1 MLLKLHDAEQN
12 GYQLTGKYNMSSEL
26 EDMDAEYE
34 LYEKRMEQNA
44 MIDFMQDGLMLII
57 KGIEMFNG
65 MYKPLGINL
74 SGLSDKIYDRK
85 EQLEHILKRL
95 AIKYSGGTEMPPEL
109 SLLFIIGGAML
120 MTHIGNTALSGDG
133 MNGLLNSV
141 MGNGGLADIMK
152 SFTQQSPQQ
161 PKMTNSESN
170 NQTQNIKPPN
180 FDISSLLSKMNDI
193 SAVKPVDERDK
204 LPFQTMSVPQ
214 PNSFPESTR
223 IRDIDS
229 DRFSVSSDISSDS
242 ESVTTKSINIS
253 IPSKGKRRSK
263 KNIIEL

>member
-1 MLLKLHDAEQN
+1 MQGRRKWGGQGEHVPSIF
-12 GYQLTGKYNMSSEL
+12 LTGGY
-26 EDMDAEYE
+26 
-34 LYEKRMEQNA
+34 R
-44 MIDFMQDGLMLII
+44 
-57 KGIEMFNG
+57 
-65 MYKPLGINL
+65 P
-74 SGLSDKIYDRK
+74 
-85 EQLEHILKRL
+85 
-95 AIKYSGGTEMPPEL
+95 
-109 SLLFIIGGAML
+109 
-120 MTHIGNTALSGDG
+120 
-133 MNGLLNSV
+133 
-141 MGNGGLADIMK
+141 
-152 SFTQQSPQQ
+152 
-161 PKMTNSESN
+161 
-170 NQTQNIKPPN
+170 PPN